1 MGFDLS
7 ALPAMS
13 PEIQA
18 FATGFPTTL
27 LHAGVTFLL
36 LILGCVLYVLLSPH
50 REISQIREGNTA
62 ASISFGGLILALAL
76 PLCMSLNA
84 ATSLVEIAI
93 WGLAVVVVQLLAFWI
108 VDVLLTGL
116 PGRVREGDVAA
127 AGLLV
132 AARLA
137 VSMIL
142 AAAVAG

>member
-7 ALPAMS
+7 ALGMMP
-13 PEIQA
+13 PVLQA

-27 LHAGVTFLL
+27 LHAGVTFAL
-36 LILGCVLYVLLSPH
+36 LIFGCVLYVLLSPH
-50 REISQIREGNTA
+50 HEIVQIREGNAA

-84 ATSLVEIAI
+84 STSLVEIAL
-93 WGLAVVVVQLLAFWI
+93 WGLATVVVQLLAFWI

-116 PGRVREGDVAA
+116 PGRVREGDIAA
-127 AGLLV
+127 AGLMV
-132 AARLA
+132 AARLSVA
-137 VSMIL
+137 MIL